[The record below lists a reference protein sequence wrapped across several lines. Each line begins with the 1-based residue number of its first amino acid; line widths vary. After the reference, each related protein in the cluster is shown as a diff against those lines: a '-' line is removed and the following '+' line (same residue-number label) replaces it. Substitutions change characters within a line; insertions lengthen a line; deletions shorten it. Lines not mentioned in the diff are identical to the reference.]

1 MSKDGDPL
9 LTQALAF
16 MHVCDILEL
25 DQGGHDFLTK
35 YRIRTVR
42 KLISTADK
50 HLVTMITKDPSVLNH
65 ADVDQIQ
72 IFRF

>member
-9 LTQALAF
+9 LSQALAF
-16 MHVCDILEL
+16 RHVCDILEL

-35 YRIRTVR
+35 YSIRTVR
-42 KLISTADK
+42 NLISTTDK
-50 HLVTMITKDPSVLNH
+50 HLFTMITKDPSVLNH
-65 ADVDQIQ
+65 ADVDQIH